1 VCRRRDSHSGSC
13 TELDNL
19 ADDAKGKGTSGGNPS
34 VPMKVIHFTPRNLH
48 SRAPKDYL
56 DHAHAPEAD

>member
-1 VCRRRDSHSGSC
+1 MVQ
-13 TELDNL
+13 DNL
-19 ADDAKGKGTSGGNPS
+19 NTHKPASLYEAFPPEEAPS